1 MGLKHPPQTSC
12 PRERKGFGILNPNC
26 PRERERDL
34 EYSTK
39 LPKGE
44 KGIWNTQPSC
54 PKGKKTLKAQSKLL
68 GNNFIIKKGNFPP
81 K

>member
-1 MGLKHPPQTSC
+1 V
-12 PRERKGFGILNPNC
+12 RERDLEYSTQVAQG
-26 PRERERDL
+26 RERDL

-54 PKGKKTLKAQSKLL
+54 PKGKKALKVQSKLL

-81 K
+81 KTRPLSGKPNQVV